1 MKKFA
6 AFTLTLALCACA
18 LAGCAS
24 DSSSAAASG
33 SAPAASGSAGV
44 QSETPAGAGE
54 LNLYAFDGMF
64 PQEVLDGFEAETGIH
79 VNYSVFDTDE
89 TMLAR
94 LQTAEGGDYD
104 VVIADDYIIK
114 MAIDEGLV
122 AELDKSLIP
131 NIGNVNPVYQGQF
144 FDPEDKYTVPHGA
157 GIMTIVYDPALVEN
171 EITGYADLWDESLA
185 DSLAII
191 GNYRVVDGM
200 ALKVMGE
207 SYNTTDAAVIAE
219 AGERLLELAPN
230 IRAIQDANTQDLLI
244 SGEVSAAVMYTS
256 QAVLALTNR
265 PDLEVVYPSEG
276 VGFGL
281 MAQFVP
287 VNAPNPEAAHAFI
300 NYLLEPEVSA
310 QCFESE
316 NFGYYCTNQAAE
328 DYLTEERRALLTLPE
343 DFFETNT
350 VEMIE
355 TISAEADE
363 AHMQAW
369 TAFRSACGA

>member
-33 SAPAASGSAGV
+33 SAPAASGSAGA

-122 AELDKSLIP
+122 AELDKSQIP

-256 QAVLALTNR
+256 QAYLAQLNR
-265 PDLEVVYPSEG
+265 DDLAVVYPSEG

-300 NYLLEPEVSA
+300 NYLLEPEVGQ
-310 QCFESE
+310 QCFEYM
-316 NFGYYCTNQAAE
+316 GYYCTNQAAE
-328 DYLTEERRALLTLPE
+328 ELFSEDIRALLTLPE